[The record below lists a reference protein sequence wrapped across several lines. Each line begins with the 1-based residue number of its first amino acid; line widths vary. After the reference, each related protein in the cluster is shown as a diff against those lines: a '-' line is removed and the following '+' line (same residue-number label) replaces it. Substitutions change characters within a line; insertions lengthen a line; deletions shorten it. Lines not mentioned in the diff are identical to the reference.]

1 MPIQYALY
9 DNRLTPDPD
18 DRYAQ
23 VLSDGSVSLDDLA
36 DHIAATGS
44 ETLRSSVTRADVL
57 TVLRA
62 VNEAIRDFLADGAR
76 VNLPFA
82 QFSVSL
88 QGAFAND
95 DDPYDPARH
104 TIVPRVQPGQA
115 LRDAFRS
122 GITVTKVSPNRRAPV
137 PLHYVDLNG
146 PVTDGP
152 LTPGGMGRVDGDRL
166 AFDPAVPEQGVF
178 FVAPDGAETR
188 VETFGQVAPS
198 RLLFLVPALAA
209 GTYRLE
215 VRAAFGDTVR
225 TGRLDA
231 ALTVA

>member
-23 VLSDGSVSLDDLA
+23 VLSDRSVSLDDLA
-36 DHIAATGS
+36 DRIAATGS

-57 TVLRA
+57 TVLGA
-62 VNEAIRDFLADGAR
+62 VNEAVRDFLAEGAR

-82 QFSVSL
+82 QFSVSM
-88 QGAFAND
+88 QGAFAD
-95 DDPYDPARH
+95 DDDQFDPARH
-104 TIVPRVQPGQA
+104 AVVPRVQPGQA

-122 GITVTKVSPNRRAPV
+122 GVEVTKVGATRRAPT
-137 PLHYVDLNG
+137 PLHYVDLVG
-146 PVTDGP
+146 PETDGP
-152 LTPGGMGRVDGDRL
+152 LTPGGMGRVDGDLL
-166 AFDPAVPEQGVF
+166 AFDPAEADQGVF
-178 FVAPDGAETR
+178 FVASDGAETR

-198 RLLFLVPALAA
+198 RLLFMVPSLASGA
-209 GTYRLE
+209 YRLE
-215 VRAAFGDTVR
+215 VRAPFGQALR

-231 ALTVA
+231 VLTVA